1 MPGCAGG
8 SVLDVD
14 AIPKSDAALD
24 LRGCGLR
31 FGVVPSCVLV
41 LHAVDG
47 DMEIVGIALPR
58 TNCSVIAG
66 LQEFLF
72 DTFGREIAVALDHD
86 SGVAFRDDFSG
97 PGSLGHFC
105 APPSQKDSFPSK
117 YRRADGF
124 ALTIRCAGGQNR
136 HRNPCAT
143 VKKLCTS
150 KQGNRRR
157 QSFAVRAMGVC
168 YNQARQWR
176 KSYDRTEF

>member
-14 AIPKSDAALD
+14 AVPKSDAALD
-24 LRGCGLR
+24 LRGRGFR
-31 FGVVPSCVLV
+31 VGVVPSWGLV

-58 TNCSVIAG
+58 TNRSVIAG

-72 DTFGREIAVALDHD
+72 DTFGREIAVALDND

-105 APPSQKDSFPSK
+105 APPAQKNCVPSE

-124 ALTIRCAGGQNR
+124 ALTLRCTGGQNR
-136 HRNPCAT
+136 LRNPTQRKKAWALKRRNTYRQGFAGRAT
-143 VKKLCTS
+143 GGC
-150 KQGNRRR
+150 
-157 QSFAVRAMGVC
+157 F
-168 YNQARQWR
+168 NQARPQR
-176 KSYDRTEF
+176 ERYERTR